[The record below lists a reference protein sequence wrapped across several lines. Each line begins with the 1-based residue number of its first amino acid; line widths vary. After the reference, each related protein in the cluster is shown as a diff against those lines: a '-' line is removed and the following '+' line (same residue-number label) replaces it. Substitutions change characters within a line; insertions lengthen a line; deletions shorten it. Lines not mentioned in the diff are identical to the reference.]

1 MSVFIVLVGDGW
13 SNLYTQF
20 TKACGSTKSTL
31 FFLSLLI
38 FGKYI
43 ILNLFIAILILN
55 FEEESMFELKDVHDD
70 ALMILEKPTLT
81 FLEKFLVHLKHLDD
95 KITNCCLE
103 RRRRKSKLKM
113 SMQIDPN
120 FKNL

>member
-13 SNLYTQF
+13 SNLYALYAR
-20 TKACGSTKSTL
+20 ACGSIKSTF
-31 FFLSLLI
+31 FFLSLLV

-55 FEEESMFELKDVHDD
+55 FEEESLFEHKDVHDD

-81 FLEKFLVHLKHLDD
+81 FLEKLL
-95 KITNCCLE
+95 
-103 RRRRKSKLKM
+103 
-113 SMQIDPN
+113 MQIKLID
-120 FKNL
+120 